1 MEKAALE
8 NTWLDQQLQTS
19 YIRTRFIC
27 GTGEVPAWEA
37 WSCLA
42 RSLHFPNRAKEEAPL
57 FSASR
62 SCSSIAWNTF
72 ALSSAWAFANISE
85 TLRHTVQ
92 YSTVLQCRNKRFVH
106 PHIRKLTAKLQH
118 YIVDKQKLLG
128 KRIINTKS
136 KTAVLNHHA
145 CSIDG
150 KLMSCQQCAEFQ
162 ILSLQTHCSVL
173 LQRFIWSFSTRVTS
187 SNRLEGNLGHAN
199 WFFF

>member
-1 MEKAALE
+1 
-8 NTWLDQQLQTS
+8 
-19 YIRTRFIC
+19 
-27 GTGEVPAWEA
+27 
-37 WSCLA
+37 
-42 RSLHFPNRAKEEAPL
+42 L

-72 ALSSAWAFANISE
+72 ALSSAWALQTYQRLWDI
-85 TLRHTVQ
+85 Q

-118 YIVDKQKLLG
+118 YIVDKQKVLG

-150 KLMSCQQCAEFQ
+150 KLMPCQQCGEFQ